1 VTSIE
6 PGWYKDPAEPTT
18 QRYWDGE
25 GWLGKPIP
33 ADAVPPEI
41 PPSPEPEPTAG
52 PLGQLGPLG
61 PLGPAGGPLGP
72 DLVPG
77 QPVPGQS
84 VPGQGPP
91 AGAQWQPQPGGP
103 PPGVPQ
109 APPGAPWP
117 ATWQG
122 NQQAALRYAMA
133 ARLLPAP
140 RPHGYA
146 LAPISA
152 RFMARMIDI
161 LAVLGLNVVVNGWFV
176 VQYVRELS
184 PIVSE
189 VQRRMRTGEPLTS
202 VTLPSRLS
210 WLELAILGVA
220 MALWFAYEVP
230 ANAGNGQ
237 TLGKRLMRIK
247 VMRFDAPEPLGIG
260 RAWRRWNPLGL
271 AVLLWGCWGV
281 GFLLQSADL
290 LIGVIDR
297 PLHQAMHD
305 RAAGT
310 VVVRLDGIPLTSPS
324 GHGLS
329 GTPQSGSGP
338 TGSGPIN
345 PGPTNPGPT
354 NPGPTNPGP
363 NGTNE
368 ETR

>member
-1 VTSIE
+1 MTSIE

-25 GWLGKPIP
+25 GWLGTPIP
-33 ADAVPPEI
+33 VDAVPPET
-41 PPSPEPEPTAG
+41 PPSPEPEPTT
-52 PLGQLGPLG
+52 GPLG
-61 PLGPAGGPLGP
+61 PTAGPPGPG
-72 DLVPG
+72 
-77 QPVPGQS
+77 PVPGQ
-84 VPGQGPP
+84 GYP
-91 AGAQWQPQPGGP
+91 AETAPWQPQPGSA

-109 APPGAPWP
+109 APPGAPFGAPPGAPWP
-117 ATWQG
+117 GTGQG

-133 ARLLPAP
+133 TRLLPAP

-189 VQRRMRTGEPLTS
+189 VQRRMRTGESLTS

-210 WLELAILGVA
+210 WLELTILGIA

-247 VMRFDAPEPLGIG
+247 VVRFDAPEPLGIG

-290 LIGVIDR
+290 LIGVLDR

-310 VVVRLDGIPLTSPS
+310 VVVQLDATPLPSAS
-324 GHGLS
+324 GHGRP
-329 GTPQSGSGP
+329 GTPQSG
-338 TGSGPIN
+338 

-354 NPGPTNPGP
+354 SPGPTSPGPTNSGP
-363 NGTNE
+363 TETNE